1 MLIVDKYDD
10 LGYQSCH
17 TPSFEVGLCYY
28 TRTHTYMKGS
38 MKGRQKIDMNQLEAE
53 VSATQARRDVA
64 LSKLKNKDYRGTV
77 KRHIDLLHDYNEIR
91 DLAQRKA
98 NQPRLCV
105 PKKSRGGGLV
115 ALTRR

>member
-77 KRHIDLLHDYNEIR
+77 KRHIDLLHEYNEIR
-91 DLAQRKA
+91 DLAQRKDKI
-98 NQPRLCV
+98 NPVSVSQ
-105 PKKSRGGGLV
+105 KSLGEGV
-115 ALTRR
+115 